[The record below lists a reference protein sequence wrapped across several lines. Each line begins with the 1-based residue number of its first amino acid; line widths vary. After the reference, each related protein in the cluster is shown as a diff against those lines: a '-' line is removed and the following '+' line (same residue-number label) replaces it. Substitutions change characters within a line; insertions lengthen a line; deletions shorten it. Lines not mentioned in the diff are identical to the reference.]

1 MQNVVRN
8 LSYKLASRR
17 PGHDTEAGSMAGTTI
32 NSSSHFVG
40 HHQNSS
46 ANIHPSAGAMA
57 PAYRAPARGVV
68 PSSGMRGALYTNNM
82 RLIVEYR
89 EPMHKE
95 RMQYDSSNPNEPQVC
110 FQLPLPTEFKP
121 GALISMFILG
131 EPVCAIVQEV
141 SPDDYADDGE
151 GHDGPRIST
160 GKVEW
165 EHGEPY
171 VDGENVRGGDVQH
184 TQDDQDTRLAAHAP
198 PTEPVQPI
206 TITPLSPN
214 RKTHK
219 TTPGSNSFLP
229 RKDLASR
236 KPSII
241 SWLKGPISFFRRTRV
256 PGPNGRYREN
266 VVVYPDF
273 QRASLAEGGVE
284 RMLLG
289 VDGRPVEGGGHEGVG
304 LDEHEHARGNPY
316 GDDVISPPLSSSPDG
331 NASLLTLAAQRI
343 LQQDDARIESWAEKH
358 PHRSFPPI
366 PSPAPRYPTFSAV
379 YGGDVRLPSR
389 SPSASPTP
397 QQDMDPEPS
406 ISSRFKESFSTLRI
420 KYSDSPPP
428 QSLQDPRLSHSNSV
442 QRTSGIASPIPSP
455 AVSIPRHPGAAQATL
470 QRRDTQTSRWSSRR
484 SEETVQ
490 LQPVRRHPS
499 NSNSAPHR
507 SSHRRDTSFDAAARA
522 RAQEEAD
529 LRALQKHL
537 PSPVAPPAIYTR
549 QRSLS
554 ASGIRNFIGNAL
566 SRISNTNMSPTATRD
581 PRPRA
586 SSMSETASVA
596 GKKLPEITVGET
608 ESWMETFE
616 PFKPRAMQRAP
627 TPPLLS
633 SRGPRS
639 PLPLYRAGSGS
650 SKGQSSEARPRPSP
664 SRQDPKPASPSPS
677 YSPTPAPAY
686 AAHPLFPQMR
696 IRTPYD
702 PPMQT
707 LHSSSP
713 VPERP
718 SANIASMRV
727 PSTFTSMYPHLPS
740 SRHRNVSTLT
750 TDSGASRM
758 TVGGT
763 HTVRQLS
770 RNQSKL
776 KPLPVTPPK
785 VVGDHQD
792 ANSGSESEAGY
803 GGTWRSY
810 ASTEKTKPT
819 ISPHG
824 TVGSRERPVHPP
836 LQAAMAPRH
845 NPEPSSHP
853 EGSQHTRFLPNISGQ
868 PPPRAQPAVGGK
880 SASPSP
886 NSNAKD
892 ANHPRRL
899 APVSNPSGARAGYP
913 YDNPPRPYVSP
924 SRPEPPGDHFAPTHS
939 PQASP
944 GRGPSNA
951 MAASPSDSAT
961 AGSTLDGYQTAPSI
975 PSISD
980 AFDMSSYRADSRT
993 GAPHGRHDA
1002 SDDDADSNSGESE
1015 TVSDGD
1021 SDGSNAHDSD
1031 TDREVDTTRHTN
1043 GSWAIPAGAIDAYG
1057 NERAAILSGNAR
1069 VYIARPRDQ
1078 PPTRSETRTR
1088 PAAQDVF
1095 NAAAIATRPTRPDPP
1110 RRLPNSPDHPGRF

>member
-8 LSYKLASRR
+8 LSYKLATRR
-17 PGHDTEAGSMAGTTI
+17 PGHDMEAGSMAGTTI
-32 NSSSHFVG
+32 NSSSHHLVG
-40 HHQNSS
+40 NHPHVSG
-46 ANIHPSAGAMA
+46 NIHQSISGVA
-57 PAYRAPARGVV
+57 PTYRAPTRGVV

-95 RMQYDSSNPNEPQVC
+95 RMQYDPSNPDEPQVC

-131 EPVCAIVQEV
+131 EPVCAIIQEV
-141 SPDDYADDGE
+141 SPDDYADDVE
-151 GHDGPRIST
+151 GHDGPRASM

-165 EHGEPY
+165 EHGEAY
-171 VDGENVRGGDVQH
+171 ADGEVVQGEDVLD
-184 TQDDQDTRLAAHAP
+184 TQDDHDTRLAAPMP
-198 PTEPVQPI
+198 PMEPVQPV
-206 TITPLSPN
+206 TITQLSPN
-214 RKTHK
+214 RKIPK
-219 TTPGSNSFLP
+219 ASPRSNSPIP
-229 RKDLASR
+229 RKDLVSR
-236 KPSII
+236 KPSFI
-241 SWLKGPISFFRRTRV
+241 SWLKGPIAFFRRTRV

-289 VDGRPVEGGGHEGVG
+289 VDGRPVEGGGHEG
-304 LDEHEHARGNPY
+304 LDDHGHTRGNPY
-316 GDDVISPPLSSSPDG
+316 GGDVILQPLSSSPDG
-331 NASLLTLAAQRI
+331 NTSLLTLAAKKI
-343 LQQDDARIESWAEKH
+343 LEQDDARIESWAEKH

-379 YGGDVRLPSR
+379 YGGDARLPSR
-389 SPSASPTP
+389 SPSASPGP
-397 QQDMDPEPS
+397 QPDMDPEPS

-428 QSLQDPRLSHSNSV
+428 QSLQQDPRLSYSNSV
-442 QRTSGIASPIPSP
+442 HRGSGIASPIPSP

-470 QRRDTQTSRWSSRR
+470 QRRDTQSSRRSDRR

-507 SSHRRDTSFDAAARA
+507 NSHRRDTSFDAAART

-529 LRALQKHL
+529 LRALQRHL
-537 PSPVAPPAIYTR
+537 PISPVAAPTNYTR

-566 SRISNTNMSPTATRD
+566 SRLSNTPMSPSAAKP
-581 PRPRA
+581 PRQRA

-596 GKKLPEITVGET
+596 SKMLPDITVGET
-608 ESWMETFE
+608 DSWRETFE
-616 PFKPRAMQRAP
+616 PFKPRVMQRAP

-650 SKGQSSEARPRPSP
+650 SKGQHSKPPARPSPPP
-664 SRQDPKPASPSPS
+664 SRQDAKPSSPAPS
-677 YSPTPAPAY
+677 YSPAPTPSY

-696 IRTPYD
+696 VRTPHE
-702 PPMQT
+702 PAIQT
-707 LHSSSP
+707 QHPSP
-713 VPERP
+713 LVPGRQ
-718 SANIASMRV
+718 SANLSMRL
-727 PSTFTSMYPHLPS
+727 PTNFTPMYPHLPS
-740 SRHRNVSTLT
+740 SRSRNVSTLT

-758 TVGGT
+758 TAGGT
-763 HTVRQLS
+763 HTVRQMS

-776 KPLPVTPPK
+776 KPLPVSPPK
-785 VVGDHQD
+785 GINDRYD
-792 ANSGSESEAGY
+792 TNSGSESDAGY

-810 ASTEKTKPT
+810 ASPEQAKPT

-824 TVGSRERPVHPP
+824 TMGSRERPDRPG
-836 LQAAMAPRH
+836 LQAATPPRH
-845 NPEPSSHP
+845 NQEPSPHT
-853 EGSQHTRFLPNISGQ
+853 EGSQHTRFLPNFSNLT
-868 PPPRAQPAVGGK
+868 PSRPQPAIGGQ
-880 SASPSP
+880 SASLSP
-886 NSNAKD
+886 TSNSKD
-892 ANHPRRL
+892 ANHPRRPTPMTNL
-899 APVSNPSGARAGYP
+899 SGARSGYP
-913 YDNPPRPYVSP
+913 YVNPPQPRIPP
-924 SRPEPPGDHFAPTHS
+924 SRPEPPGGHPVASYS
-939 PQASP
+939 PQA
-944 GRGPSNA
+944 PSA
-951 MAASPSDSAT
+951 RVPSSEIGQSISDST
-961 AGSTLDGYQTAPSI
+961 TGESTLDGYQTAPSI

-980 AFDMSSYRADSRT
+980 AFDKSSYRADSRT
-993 GAPHGRHDA
+993 GASPIR
-1002 SDDDADSNSGESE
+1002 NRP
-1015 TVSDGD
+1015 SDGD
-1021 SDGSNAHDSD
+1021 SDSNSDESETASNGDSGESNVHDSD

-1043 GSWAIPAGAIDAYG
+1043 GSWAIPAGGIDAYG

-1078 PPTRSETRTR
+1078 QPERTR
-1088 PAAQDVF
+1088 PSAQTIF

-1110 RRLPNSPDHPGRF
+1110 HTSPTGHPARF